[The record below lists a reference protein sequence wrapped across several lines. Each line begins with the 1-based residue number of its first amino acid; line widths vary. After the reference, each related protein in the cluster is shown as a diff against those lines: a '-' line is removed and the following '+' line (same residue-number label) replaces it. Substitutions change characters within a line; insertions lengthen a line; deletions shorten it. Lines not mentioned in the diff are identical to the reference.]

1 MKSLK
6 ALALPIA
13 IFAGVSTAVAA
24 SVVTK
29 FTVQDVNTKVQQL
42 VAPFNNAT
50 TKMELAFTKLN
61 IDDKKTLDF
70 GFTGLVSKV
79 GSVNEAKLEF
89 RKAQYAYGDGTKPTV
104 DLDVVMAV
112 DLVKA
117 FGQDM
122 INGLADDLD
131 SMAVDF
137 AKDFAK
143 DYGSAA
149 TISAKTVD
157 KVVDAKGNVQKIQI
171 HLNAVIDL
179 QQLPATKELKD
190 VEAQEIDLVVSATT
204 AGLELQGKFVA
215 NPKYKGF
222 EQGEDGLKEYV
233 EKLLIDDAK
242 TYDDL
247 NRYLAILDSG
257 AAWLAEM
264 KP

>member
-13 IFAGVSTAVAA
+13 IFAGVSTATAAAVVA
-24 SVVTK
+24 K
-29 FTVQDVNTKVQQL
+29 FTVQDVNAKVQKL

-50 TKMELAFTKLN
+50 TKMELVFTKLGV
-61 IDDKKTLDF
+61 DEKKTLDF

-79 GSVNEAKLEF
+79 GSTNEAKLEF

-104 DLDVVMAV
+104 DLDVAMTV

-117 FGQDM
+117 VGQDT
-122 INGLADDLD
+122 INSLADDLD
-131 SMAVDF
+131 SLALDF

-157 KVVDAKGNVQKIQI
+157 KVVGANGDVQKMKI

-179 QQLPATKELKD
+179 AQLPATKELKD
-190 VEAQEIDLVVSATT
+190 VEAQEIELVVTATQQ
-204 AGLELQGKFVA
+204 GFEIQGKFVA
-215 NPKYKGF
+215 NPNYKGF

-247 NRYLAILDSG
+247 NRYLAVLDS
-257 AAWLAEM
+257 AATWLAEM